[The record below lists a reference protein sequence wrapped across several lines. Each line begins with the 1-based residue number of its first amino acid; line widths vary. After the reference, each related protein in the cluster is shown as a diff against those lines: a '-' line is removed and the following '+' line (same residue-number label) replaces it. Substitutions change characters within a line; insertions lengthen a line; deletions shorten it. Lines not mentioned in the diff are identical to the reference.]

1 MKKTVFTKY
10 AFATL
15 CSIFLISCDKD
26 FNTVGGDIIE
36 AENYDFIGSPYTVKA
51 YNQRITPVQTNNLPI
66 NQLGIS
72 NDAVFGKTVANFVTQ
87 VQMTNPAPTFGANI
101 EIDSV
106 VLSVPYFYKLLKIE
120 SSGISKF
127 ELDSVQTTDPVNA
140 NDGNYKPINLKVFR
154 NGFQLN
160 DLDPN
165 NLEAAQKYYS
175 NQDAN
180 FSSQIASG
188 LLNNSSNATEN
199 TAFVPDVR
207 EYVRY
212 KVKSTKNET
221 NPNFYVMEHS
231 RPKEKENID
240 KRLQPTMRLH
250 LDKDYFKTH
259 IIQAASSNLAN
270 NNIFKTYFKG
280 LYFQVQDANE
290 GSMMSLDFSKGGITI
305 YYKEDL
311 IVNKTVNG
319 VSTPVGNDRPLKE
332 FGLTFNGGVT
342 VNLFNKTENANYVT
356 AVTNPDRLNGDQKL
370 YLKGG
375 EGSMSI
381 IEIFT
386 QAEID
391 DLKAQNVLVN
401 DASLYFTV
409 NTSLMNLK
417 NEPLRV
423 YLFDVDN
430 NKVLYD
436 YTFDN
441 TVNASNPKGN
451 KFLFGGILQNKT
463 VDDDEKK
470 IYRIRITEH
479 VSKILKD
486 KQDNVRLGLVVT
498 ENINNPAYG
507 SLQTPPSSGS
517 WDSEAKTLKTL
528 PVGSITS
535 PQGTIL
541 YGSNAGSDS
550 VKFRIYYTKPN

>member
-10 AFATL
+10 AFTAL
-15 CSIFLISCDKD
+15 FSIFLISCDKD

-36 AENYDFIGSPYTVKA
+36 GENYDFIGSPYSVKA

-72 NDAVFGKTVANFVTQ
+72 NDPIFGKTVANFVTQ
-87 VQMTNPAPTFGANI
+87 VQMATPAPTFGANI

-106 VLSVPYFYKLLKIE
+106 VLSIPYSYKLLKIE

-127 ELDSVQTTDPVNA
+127 ELDSINTTDPVSA

-160 DLDPN
+160 EFDPN
-165 NLEAAQKYYS
+165 NLEASQKYYS

-180 FSSQIASG
+180 FSSQIDSG
-188 LLNNSSNATEN
+188 VLNNSTEAKEN
-199 TAFVPDVR
+199 TAFVPDAR
-207 EYVRY
+207 EVVKY
-212 KVKSTKNET
+212 KVKSTKDET
-221 NPNFYVMEHS
+221 NPNFYVMQHT
-231 RPKEKENID
+231 RPKEKENVE
-240 KRLQPTMRLH
+240 KRLQPSMRLH

-259 IIQAASSNLAN
+259 IIQAASSKLAN

-280 LYFQVQDANE
+280 LYFQVQDADQ
-290 GSMMSLDFSKGGITI
+290 GTMMSLDFSKGNVVI

-319 VSTPVGNDRPLKE
+319 VSTPVGNDRPMKE
-332 FGLTFNGGVT
+332 FGLIFNGAIT
-342 VNLFNKTENANYVT
+342 ANLFNKTENATYAN
-356 AVTNPDRLNGDQKL
+356 AVSNPDRINGDQKL

-391 DLKAQNVLVN
+391 NLKAQKVLIN

-436 YTFDN
+436 YNFDN
-441 TVNASNPKGN
+441 SVNASNSKRN
-451 KFLFGGILQNKT
+451 KFMFGGILEKKEI
-463 VDDDEKK
+463 DDDEKK

-479 VSKILKD
+479 VNRILKD

-541 YGSNAGSDS
+541 YGSNAGADS